1 MVGYYCK
8 IVKSYGSIAAPL
20 HALLKKGKFV
30 WNEQAVEAFEQLKQR
45 LLSPPSFRMSD
56 FNQGFTIECDADK
69 DGVGAVLLQDGH
81 PIAFSSQ
88 SLKGRALN
96 LSTYEKEILAILL
109 AVKKWRQY
117 LLGRR
122 FIIKTDQRSLKY
134 LL

>member
-1 MVGYYCK
+1 M
-8 IVKSYGSIAAPL
+8 
-20 HALLKKGKFV
+20 